1 MTVFVDEFP
10 YKGWGKWNGGAHM
23 TGTDIDELHE
33 MAAKIGLK
41 REWFQDSTFPHYDLT
56 NSKRKLALTEGCTEI
71 ELGELPDTV
80 LMRRKDGTYESRRD
94 RIARR
99 EREAQ
104 T

>member
-33 MAAKIGLK
+33 MAKKIGL
-41 REWFQDSTFPHYDLT
+41 RRSWFQDSTFPHYDLT
-56 NSKRKLALTEGCTEI
+56 NSKRKLAIAEGCTEI
-71 ELGELPDTV
+71 EAGNLPDDV

-94 RIARR
+94 RMARR